1 MKSMTRAATSLLGI
15 MVLGYLFI
23 LGWYYLNQE
32 QLIFRPSKLDA
43 AFEFTYSLPFEEVTI
58 TTEDDTQLHGL
69 LFKAD
74 STKGLAFYLHGNAG
88 ALDRWGREA
97 ELFVQN
103 GFDIFIM
110 DYRGYG
116 KSTGT
121 ITSEQQFLRDIDTV
135 YQHIS
140 AKYRRQ
146 PRVITGYSIGTGPA
160 AWLARKYSPEL
171 LILKA
176 PYYNIPDLA
185 ADLYP
190 FLPGWLAKYR
200 FTTNEYL
207 QEIDSKVVIF
217 HGDEDGL
224 IRLDASKRL
233 RSYFTEEDT
242 LIVLPGQGHNGI
254 RNNQIYQA
262 NLRKMLERVS
272 NQRINSYSR

>member
-1 MKSMTRAATSLLGI
+1 MIRIMKSTASTF
-15 MVLGYLFI
+15 VLVLAGCYLII

-32 QLIFRPSKLDA
+32 QLIFRPSKLA
-43 AFEFTYSLPFEEVTI
+43 STFEFTYTLPFEEVTV
-58 TTEDDTQLHGL
+58 TTKDGAQLHGL

-88 ALDRWGREA
+88 SLDQWGREA
-97 ELFVQN
+97 DIFVDN

-121 ITSEQQFLRDIDTV
+121 ITSENQFLSDVDTM
-135 YQHIS
+135 YRHIS
-140 AKYRRQ
+140 ARYQEKTKAI
-146 PRVITGYSIGTGPA
+146 VGYSLGSGPA
-160 AWLARKYSPEL
+160 AWLARQHNPEL

-185 ADLYP
+185 GDLYP

-200 FTTNEYL
+200 FATNEYL
-207 QEIDSKVVIF
+207 QETDSKVIIF

-224 IRLDASKRL
+224 IRMDASKRL
-233 RSYFTEEDT
+233 KAYFTEKDT

-254 RNNQIYQA
+254 RNNRVYQE
-262 NLRKMLERVS
+262 NLRRVLG
-272 NQRINSYSR
+272 RVDH

>member
-1 MKSMTRAATSLLGI
+1 MTRAAVSVLGLL
-15 MVLGYLFI
+15 VLGYLLI
-23 LGWYYLNQE
+23 LGWYYINQE

-43 AFEFTYSLPFEEVTI
+43 AFEFTYSLPFEEVTV
-58 TTEDDTQLHGL
+58 TAEDGAELHGL
-69 LFKAD
+69 LFRAD
-74 STKGLAFYLHGNAG
+74 SARGLVFYLHGNAG
-88 ALDRWGREA
+88 ALDRWGHEA
-97 ELFVQN
+97 DLFVEH
-103 GFDIFIM
+103 GFDTFIM

-121 ITSEQQFLRDIDTV
+121 ITSEQQFFNDIDTL

-140 AKYRRQ
+140 ARYPEQ
-146 PRVITGYSIGTGPA
+146 PVIITGYSIGTGPA

-176 PYYNIPDLA
+176 PYYSIPDLA

-200 FTTNEYL
+200 FATHEYL
-207 QEIDSKVVIF
+207 QEVDSKVVIF

-224 IRLDASKRL
+224 IRLDASRRL
-233 RSYFTEEDT
+233 QSYFARGDT

-254 RNNQIYQA
+254 RDNQIY
-262 NLRKMLERVS
+262 RKHVGRMLEHVS
-272 NQRINSYSR
+272 GR